1 MAKIIARTINCE
13 NLVDATPCNKC
24 VNCTQNTT
32 DIIEIDAASN
42 NGVDEIRELKNKISL
57 VPTYGKYKIYIIDEV
72 HMLTISA
79 FNALLK
85 TLEEPPKHII
95 FILATTDPEKVPPTI
110 ISRCQR
116 FDFKRITID
125 AILNRLKQIC
135 KEENIEIED
144 NALYE
149 IARISDGGLRDAVNL
164 LDQAYSYTDGKI
176 TINEIHEL
184 NGTLTSYEIEEFFK
198 YYLDNDLVTIL
209 NKITDY
215 NNIGKNLVKL
225 AQEFMVFLRNTVIY
239 IKAPNYL
246 EENNIDTKP
255 YISISQSLGAD
266 KILMLINELNKTIN
280 DMKISQNPKLIF
292 ELLFIKNVGNKNI
305 SQEVNSGKNAT
316 NQANVIKEE
325 ENFEKLYNES
335 LNEKKFDK
343 RITGTVIQISRKGE
357 IFVDFKYKADGIIPR
372 KEYSDD
378 ETKNPKDEFKPGDTI
393 TADVIKWNDGLG
405 NVLLSYKKYRRE
417 EDKKIER
424 ELKIKQ
430 AEEIKRQ
437 KIERAKNIEEFWN
450 NIKIGKAYK
459 GTVSKI
465 VDYGIF
471 VDLGVVTGL
480 AHKSELVWDKNEKIE
495 GKFQVGDEI
504 EVKIKDFNKE
514 ERRISLEYP
523 LKGENPWFALTN
535 KYKINDIV
543 TCKVVKF
550 APFGAFVE
558 IEKGLEGLVHNS
570 EITGLR
576 RVVKPEDELKI
587 GQTVNAKIINIDKE
601 KLKIGLSIKEIE
613 GTSAEYGYEEYIS
626 Q

>member
-1 MAKIIARTINCE
+1 MYQALYRKYRPQTFDDVYGQTNIVNTLKNAIINNKLSHAYLFCGPRGTGKTSVAKIIARTINCE

-225 AQEFMVFLRNTVIY
+225 AQEFMIFLRNTVIY

-255 YISISQSLGAD
+255 YISISQSLGSD

-325 ENFEKLYNES
+325 ENFEKANILGNNDNTNISQVKEKKLEASKQPSNLEENEIYNSENVVENNYTNGIS
-335 LNEKKFDK
+335 QKLKNQRIENTLAKFSKSKLLEIKNNISQVRPLLINNKYSQYVSLLLDGSIRAASDNNLLFMYEINSDAQLFNNNTQILEEIIEKSLGNNYKLIAVNLNEWNK
-343 RITGTVIQISRKGE
+343 I
-357 IFVDFKYKADGIIPR
+357 
-372 KEYSDD
+372 
-378 ETKNPKDEFKPGDTI
+378 KDEFNSHT
-393 TADVIKWNDGLG
+393 
-405 NVLLSYKKYRRE
+405 
-417 EDKKIER
+417 
-424 ELKIKQ
+424 
-430 AEEIKRQ
+430 
-437 KIERAKNIEEFWN
+437 
-450 NIKIGKAYK
+450 KAY
-459 GTVSKI
+459 V
-465 VDYGIF
+465 Y
-471 VDLGVVTGL
+471 
-480 AHKSELVWDKNEKIE
+480 
-495 GKFQVGDEI
+495 
-504 EVKIKDFNKE
+504 KE
-514 ERRISLEYP
+514 E
-523 LKGENPWFALTN
+523 
-535 KYKINDIV
+535 
-543 TCKVVKF
+543 
-550 APFGAFVE
+550 E
-558 IEKGLEGLVHNS
+558 IEKKVEKKDSV
-570 EITGLR
+570 E
-576 RVVKPEDELKI
+576 ELFE
-587 GQTVNAKIINIDKE
+587 NII
-601 KLKIGLSIKEIE
+601 
-613 GTSAEYGYEEYIS
+613 EYR
-626 Q
+626 

>member
-1 MAKIIARTINCE
+1 M
-13 NLVDATPCNKC
+13 
-24 VNCTQNTT
+24 
-32 DIIEIDAASN
+32 
-42 NGVDEIRELKNKISL
+42 
-57 VPTYGKYKIYIIDEV
+57 
-72 HMLTISA
+72 
-79 FNALLK
+79 
-85 TLEEPPKHII
+85 
-95 FILATTDPEKVPPTI
+95 
-110 ISRCQR
+110 
-116 FDFKRITID
+116 
-125 AILNRLKQIC
+125 
-135 KEENIEIED
+135 
-144 NALYE
+144 
-149 IARISDGGLRDAVNL
+149 
-164 LDQAYSYTDGKI
+164 
-176 TINEIHEL
+176 
-184 NGTLTSYEIEEFFK
+184 
-198 YYLDNDLVTIL
+198 
-209 NKITDY
+209 
-215 NNIGKNLVKL
+215 
-225 AQEFMVFLRNTVIY
+225 
-239 IKAPNYL
+239 
-246 EENNIDTKP
+246 
-255 YISISQSLGAD
+255 
-266 KILMLINELNKTIN
+266 
-280 DMKISQNPKLIF
+280 
-292 ELLFIKNVGNKNI
+292 
-305 SQEVNSGKNAT
+305 
-316 NQANVIKEE
+316 EE

-495 GKFQVGDEI
+495 DKFQVGDEI

-523 LKGENPWFALTN
+523 LKGENPWFALAN

-550 APFGAFVE
+550 TPFRAFVE

-626 Q
+626 QQF